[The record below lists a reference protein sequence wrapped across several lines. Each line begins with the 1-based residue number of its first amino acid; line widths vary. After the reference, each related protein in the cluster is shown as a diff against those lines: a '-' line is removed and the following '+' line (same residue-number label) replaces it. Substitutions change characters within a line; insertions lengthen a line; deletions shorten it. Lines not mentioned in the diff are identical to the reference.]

1 MVTLVLFGWLAG
13 WIVCFVYV
21 CLFAVVVVIGC
32 VNCGCLRV
40 ICGVWLFIVVFCYLC
55 LGCTVCFCLVWL
67 VVLRCYS
74 LCFIVVLLCGV
85 CLLALCYLGVMVAIA
100 WRLVGL
106 LCFGVRFVDDCGCL
120 LYVSGVWQL
129 RLRFGLSLGV
139 GFVGLMVVVVCELL
153 FWLGV
158 CVLLFFVIG
167 IVVTC

>member
-21 CLFAVVVVIGC
+21 CLFAVVDVIGC

-74 LCFIVVLLCGV
+74 LCFIVGIALW
-85 CLLALCYLGVMVAIA
+85 CL
-100 WRLVGL
+100 
-106 LCFGVRFVDDCGCL
+106 F
-120 LYVSGVWQL
+120 
-129 RLRFGLSLGV
+129 V
-139 GFVGLMVVVVCELL
+139 GFVLFGCYGCNCLAVGWFAL
-153 FWLGV
+153 FWCAL
-158 CVLLFFVIG
+158 CW
-167 IVVTC
+167 